1 MEQKKLW
8 NILGLN
14 PRILIYCNKTIFF
27 WVKHFFL
34 LFEIKSF
41 KYTQDKLY
49 ISNIR
54 NFSINSN
61 FNMRNCLAAKTK

>member
-49 ISNIR
+49 IKLI
-54 NFSINSN
+54 F
-61 FNMRNCLAAKTK
+61 L

>member
-49 ISNIR
+49 ISIFCRIIELNIWK
-54 NFSINSN
+54 FIPI
-61 FNMRNCLAAKTK
+61 